1 MHVPGVV
8 QDIKEAVGTSP
19 ALFTVSCFGRAKAI
33 VQETADRLFLF
44 PMEGDLESAK
54 RAVTD
59 GLWPGEVSALILY
72 TVVRYRC
79 GVDITTP
86 CCQIT
91 VDLLLVRLQY
101 YIQYHYDLSPNFVK
115 ASSLAS

>member
-19 ALFTVSCFGRAKAI
+19 ALFTVNCFGRAEAV
-33 VQETADRLFLF
+33 VQETADKLFLF

-59 GLWPGEVSALILY
+59 GLWPGEVSALIY
-72 TVVRYRC
+72 IVRYRC
-79 GVDITTP
+79 GVDVTTP
-86 CCQIT
+86 AVKLQQI
-91 VDLLLVRLQY
+91 
-101 YIQYHYDLSPNFVK
+101 YHWYNCNTNYSTTMT
-115 ASSLAS
+115 